1 MAGKI
6 NIATVDIDL
15 ELVSSKAAEVRKRL
29 EGMSVEVKTLK
40 EGFKRGSVGI
50 DEYTKEMTRLIT
62 SQREAQRDLRTYD
75 GVLQAHIATSKND
88 MATNKVLTGSIRELS
103 AALSQN
109 KKVYSEMTASQRDG
123 AAGKELLKI
132 IQQQDKA
139 YKELQKSIGN
149 NQVEVGNYKKAILEA
164 IGDSDLFGTSIN
176 NISASF
182 NSMKQNVVT
191 IIAPI
196 TNYIMTGK
204 MAAKTASETAST
216 MEDVAKAAKR
226 TSVGMRLLR
235 GAVIS
240 TGIGALVVVLG
251 SLVSY
256 FTSTQEG
263 IDKVNRVLTPLK
275 VVFQSFIG
283 VIQDFGRSVLE
294 AFSNPKR
301 LIQDLGRSIWEA
313 FSNPKRLIQDL
324 GTLIKDQIINRLTS
338 FVEAF
343 KGVGKVLTGDFKEGF
358 KQIGNAALQSVT
370 GVRNVIDKM
379 GNSVGKVVS
388 EAVRRGQEIEAIDQR
403 LSASEAEFIER
414 TARLKEEF
422 KAQNKI
428 AEDTTKSF
436 EERAAAARKSI
447 EVQMSINALAKERND
462 LEVRLIELKQQ
473 SNDTSDKDRAELA
486 KKRAELMEKNAA
498 MLEAVTTQNNKV
510 NTIEKAAAEE
520 AKKRAEDAKK
530 MALERLKEDVAMQRQ
545 QVEVYVA
552 TNSGVAKSL
561 EERLAIEERGM
572 QDRLKLLERER
583 KAGLLKQYEYE
594 RQREEVTLA
603 YAKVR
608 ADLSIE
614 AVKHELAAYEAGMD
628 DYEVAVGSLT
638 VAMIDEEQAR
648 QQALYDKRVEALER
662 EKALKMEIRQWDYA
676 AEEEHQRALLSL
688 KTDFDEQVAEAN
700 RQRVEVAR
708 QERRTQQE
716 QEFQER
722 LLTLQERGA
731 MQWDIEAEQAR
742 QAHEKQLL
750 ELDEVFNEG
759 ELSKAE
765 YEQRLLELTR
775 ERAMKERELEQKK
788 NAAVAEMALG
798 ALGQAKQLFA
808 EHTAAGKAAAIA
820 EAMINTYLA
829 ITKTLSAYP
838 YPMNAIMAAAT
849 GATGMLNVSKI
860 AATSTKFADGGLVV
874 GKSHAAGGVP
884 FSVRGRDG
892 YEMEGGE
899 YVVNKRATAAF
910 FPVLE
915 AINRST
921 AKGMSYNPVY
931 MAAGGIIKQAHSQT
945 EYKEI
950 KIDFEQMAKAIERG
964 AMQGTLQG
972 SQQGTYEGARVGSLE
987 GAMQGALEGT
997 SIGAQSGLTEGAM
1010 RIADNEILK
1019 RSASI

>member
-29 EGMSVEVKTLK
+29 EGMAVDVKTIK

-50 DEYTKEMTRLIT
+50 DEYTKEMTRLVT

-301 LIQDLGRSIWEA
+301 LIQDLG
-313 FSNPKRLIQDL
+313 
-324 GTLIKDQIINRLTS
+324 TLIKDQIINRLTAV
-338 FVEAF
+338 VEAF

-520 AKKRAEDAKK
+520 AKKRAEEAKK
-530 MALERLKEDVAMQRQ
+530 MALERLKENVAMQRQ

-561 EERLAIEERGM
+561 EERLAIEER
-572 QDRLKLLERER
+572 
-583 KAGLLKQYEYE
+583 
-594 RQREEVTLA
+594 
-603 YAKVR
+603 
-608 ADLSIE
+608 
-614 AVKHELAAYEAGMD
+614 
-628 DYEVAVGSLT
+628 
-638 VAMIDEEQAR
+638 
-648 QQALYDKRVEALER
+648 
-662 EKALKMEIRQWDYA
+662 
-676 AEEEHQRALLSL
+676 
-688 KTDFDEQVAEAN
+688 
-700 RQRVEVAR
+700 
-708 QERRTQQE
+708 
-716 QEFQER
+716 
-722 LLTLQERGA
+722 
-731 MQWDIEAEQAR
+731 
-742 QAHEKQLL
+742 
-750 ELDEVFNEG
+750 
-759 ELSKAE
+759 
-765 YEQRLLELTR
+765 
-775 ERAMKERELEQKK
+775 
-788 NAAVAEMALG
+788 
-798 ALGQAKQLFA
+798 
-808 EHTAAGKAAAIA
+808 
-820 EAMINTYLA
+820 
-829 ITKTLSAYP
+829 
-838 YPMNAIMAAAT
+838 
-849 GATGMLNVSKI
+849 
-860 AATSTKFADGGLVV
+860 
-874 GKSHAAGGVP
+874 
-884 FSVRGRDG
+884 
-892 YEMEGGE
+892 
-899 YVVNKRATAAF
+899 
-910 FPVLE
+910 
-915 AINRST
+915 
-921 AKGMSYNPVY
+921 
-931 MAAGGIIKQAHSQT
+931 
-945 EYKEI
+945 
-950 KIDFEQMAKAIERG
+950 
-964 AMQGTLQG
+964 
-972 SQQGTYEGARVGSLE
+972 
-987 GAMQGALEGT
+987 
-997 SIGAQSGLTEGAM
+997 
-1010 RIADNEILK
+1010 
-1019 RSASI
+1019 

>member
-29 EGMSVEVKTLK
+29 EGMAVEVKTLK

-50 DEYTKEMTRLIT
+50 DEYTKEMTRLVT

-123 AAGKELLKI
+123 AAGKELLEI

-196 TNYIMTGK
+196 TNYIITGK
-204 MAAKTASETAST
+204 MAAKTASETASA
-216 MEDVAKAAKR
+216 MEATTKATNR

-235 GAVIS
+235 GAIIS

-275 VVFQSFIG
+275 VIFQSFIG

-294 AFSNPKR
+294 AFK
-301 LIQDLGRSIWEA
+301 
-313 FSNPKRLIQDL
+313 NPKRLIQDL

-338 FVEAF
+338 VVEMF

-358 KQIGNAALQSVT
+358 KQMGNAALQSVT

-520 AKKRAEDAKK
+520 AKKRAEEAKK

-614 AVKHELAAYEAGMD
+614 AVKRELAAYET
-628 DYEVAVGSLT
+628 EVNGRIEAESKIT

-662 EKALKMEIRQWDYA
+662 EKALKMEIRQWDYV

-688 KTDFDEQVAEAN
+688 KTDFDEQVAESDK
-700 RQRVEVAR
+700 QRVEVAR

-731 MQWDIEAEQAR
+731 MQWDIETEQAR

-750 ELDEVFNEG
+750 ELEEVFNEG

-765 YEQRLLELTR
+765 YEQRLLNLTR

-788 NAAVAEMALG
+788 NASVAEMALG

>member
-29 EGMSVEVKTLK
+29 EGMAVEVKTIK

-50 DEYTKEMTRLIT
+50 DEYTKEMTRLVT

-123 AAGKELLKI
+123 AAGKELLEI

-196 TNYIMTGK
+196 TNYIITGK
-204 MAAKTASETAST
+204 MAAKTASETASA
-216 MEDVAKAAKR
+216 MEATTKATKR

-235 GAVIS
+235 GAIIS

-275 VVFQSFIG
+275 VIFQSFIG

-294 AFSNPKR
+294 AFK
-301 LIQDLGRSIWEA
+301 
-313 FSNPKRLIQDL
+313 NPKRLIQDL

-338 FVEAF
+338 VVEMF

-358 KQIGNAALQSVT
+358 KQMGNAALQSVT

-510 NTIEKAAAEE
+510 NTIEKAATEE

-545 QVEVYVA
+545 QVEVY
-552 TNSGVAKSL
+552 
-561 EERLAIEERGM
+561 EERGM

-614 AVKHELAAYEAGMD
+614 AVKRELAAYEADVNGRI
-628 DYEVAVGSLT
+628 EAEGRIT

-648 QQALYDKRVEALER
+648 QQALYDKRVEVLER
-662 EKALKMEIRQWDYA
+662 EKALKMEIRQWDYV

-688 KTDFDEQVAEAN
+688 KTDFDEQVAEAD

-708 QERRTQQE
+708 QERRAQQE

-731 MQWDIEAEQAR
+731 MQWDIETEQAR

-750 ELDEVFNEG
+750 ELEEVFSKG

-765 YEQRLLELTR
+765 YEQRLLNLTR